1 MAVTNAFDLAPTP
14 PMVHAVPADDNMYY
28 DNDSYASATA
38 VQQIMSPSTPVE
50 QLPGVPIVPL
60 DDDDDRMPEDE
71 RVQRLTVSAGVAGG
85 IFGLLLGGPF
95 LGLLAGF
102 GTAYATKQQ
111 GATGECAR
119 AVGEVALEAKKK
131 AQELNHKHDLVQKGQ
146 ERASEAWNK
155 VKEVDREHNLL
166 ERTKHFFVWSFE
178 TAKEQNRKHHLLE
191 RGVHAAGTFFSF
203 VVTKIQTAIKDDGEQ
218 TTAPP
223 PANPNY
229 TPRAPAQERQSH
241 PVVVH

>member
-14 PMVHAVPADDNMYY
+14 PMVHAVPADDNMY
-28 DNDSYASATA
+28 DGDSYASATA
-38 VQQIMSPSTPVE
+38 VRQIMSPSTPIE

-60 DDDDDRMPEDE
+60 DENNDDDFEMIPEEE

-131 AQELNHKHDLVQKGQ
+131 AQELNHRHDLVQKGQ
-146 ERASEAWNK
+146 EQASKAWNK

-166 ERTKHFFVWSFE
+166 ERTKKFC
-178 TAKEQNRKHHLLE
+178 
-191 RGVHAAGTFFSF
+191 G
-203 VVTKIQTAIKDDGEQ
+203 
-218 TTAPP
+218 
-223 PANPNY
+223 
-229 TPRAPAQERQSH
+229 AQK
-241 PVVVH
+241 VL